1 MDVLIWIWNLMIDQ
15 SKLHRKAID
24 RDLAKRKHVIIRRRE
39 GKSEEREETN
49 CDLQRER
56 EREESRT
63 KLKEGILQR
72 GKERERG

>member
-1 MDVLIWIWNLMIDQ
+1 MKLDYQSVCVLDERGGVGGRVNLNLEFDDRSVKIASQ
-15 SKLHRKAID
+15 SY

-56 EREESRT
+56 ERN
-63 KLKEGILQR
+63 Q
-72 GKERERG
+72 ERS